1 MTAKSISSAVEEVR
15 VFLRGAEIK
24 RRMIVDTS
32 EGKNTAVFSGLPQ
45 DVRPESINVLIENG
59 GTLVSADFE
68 MDSFEEPAVSREI
81 EALKKKL
88 ESINDKIKK
97 IEYRRRVLRS
107 EEKFLDS
114 NKKIGGKSGFTLK
127 DLIEAENYHR
137 QRKEDISALWIETEK
152 KVEELTEE
160 KARLEKEM
168 GSFPANAVLY
178 SGKITVEFYSE
189 SKGTADIA
197 VSYYVNSAWWRPFHE
212 IRMNEIGAPVALTM
226 KGSIVQ
232 NTGEDWKDVKVKL
245 STGNPMLG
253 NNQPVIYP
261 WHIDLIMPQKTSR
274 SRGSYA
280 DEVYPCAPCECEESA
295 GDARAARGP
304 SAMMKSAAA
313 SPAQMMAQA
322 TESRTTT
329 EFTLP
334 AALSIA
340 SSSKPSKVEISK
352 HVLEAETLYYC
363 VSKLDTDAFLIAN
376 IKGWESLNLLPGE
389 VSIFQGNEYVGKTY
403 LDPAKAEENMVIS
416 LGRDRA
422 IIVTRERGNDM
433 TSKGMIGK
441 NTKVQ
446 REWIITVKNTR
457 KKDIKMK
464 LMDQIP
470 VSMNSDLVVEATEMS
485 GAELNK
491 ETGILTWMLDIP
503 SGGSVKKVLKYSV
516 TYPKNGTVYL
526 D

>member
-1 MTAKSISSAVEEVR
+1 MVVKDMTSAVEEVR
-15 VFLRGAEIK
+15 IFLRGAEIK
-24 RRMIVDTS
+24 RRMIIDTA

-45 DVRPESINVLIENG
+45 DVRPESINVLIEKG
-59 GTLVSADFE
+59 GTLVSADFGR
-68 MDSFEEPAVSREI
+68 DSFEEPTVSREL
-81 EALKKKL
+81 EALKKKYKNVK
-88 ESINDKIKK
+88 EQIKK
-97 IEYRRRVLRS
+97 IEFRQRTLES

-114 NKKIGGKSGFTLK
+114 NKKIGGTSGFALK
-127 DLIEAENYHR
+127 DLKEAESYHKE
-137 QRKEDISALWIETEK
+137 RKEEISSAWLETENK
-152 KVEELTEE
+152 LEELKEE
-160 KARLEKEM
+160 KERLEKEM
-168 GSFPANAVLY
+168 GGFPANTVMY
-178 SGKITVEFYSE
+178 SGKITAEFYSE
-189 SKGTADIA
+189 SKGAAEIVA
-197 VSYYVNSAWWRPFHE
+197 SYYVDSAWWRPFHE
-212 IRMNEIGAPVALTM
+212 IRMTEISAPVALTM

-261 WHIDLIMPQKTSR
+261 WHIDLVLPQKPSR
-274 SRGSYA
+274 LNNSFDEMEVVDSCSSEKSRN
-280 DEVYPCAPCECEESA
+280 
-295 GDARAARGP
+295 ARGAP
-304 SAMMKSAAA
+304 GTMKSAAA

-322 TESRTTT
+322 TESHTTT

-340 SSSKPSKVEISK
+340 SSSKPSKVEIAK

-376 IKGWESLNLLPGE
+376 IKGWESLNLLSGE

-403 LDPAKAEENMVIS
+403 LDPAKAEENMAIS

-457 KKDIKMK
+457 KKDIRMK
-464 LMDQIP
+464 LIDQIP
-470 VSMNSDLVVEATEMS
+470 VSVNSDLVVEAVEIS

-491 ETGILTWMLDIP
+491 ETGILTWSLDIP
-503 SGGSVKKVLKYSV
+503 GGGSAKKVLKYSV